1 MADFRLI
8 FLGQLLG
15 VYNKTKGDSGAGL
28 RPAPATAPEPCSVQP
43 FSFLDDLELVGAR
56 SVQASLHRAGSRCVV
71 GAVEA
76 VSSRPLPSRLIL

>member
-1 MADFRLI
+1 LRTVIRIL
-8 FLGQLLG
+8 
-15 VYNKTKGDSGAGL
+15 NKVEGGSGAGL